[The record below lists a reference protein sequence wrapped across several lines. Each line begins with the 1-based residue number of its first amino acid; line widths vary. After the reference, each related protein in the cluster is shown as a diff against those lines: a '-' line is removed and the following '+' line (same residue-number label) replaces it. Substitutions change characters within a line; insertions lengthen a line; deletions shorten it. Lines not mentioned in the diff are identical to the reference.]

1 MALLAGLA
9 IFPLVFANGLEPG
22 QGPSLIFDTL
32 PIAFGHMPGGEFFG
46 GIFFVLLL
54 FAAWSSGIS
63 LVEPIVVW
71 LVENKNMT
79 RLRASVYSGAIIWL
93 LGLLTIFSFNIGR
106 EWTLFGL
113 TMFELLDY
121 LTANIMLPLGG
132 LLIALF
138 AGWVMK
144 RQSSMDELGLGNGVL
159 YSTWRVLVR
168 FITPIAI
175 LIVFANL
182 IGLLN

>member
-1 MALLAGLA
+1 
-9 IFPLVFANGLEPG
+9 
-22 QGPSLIFDTL
+22 
-32 PIAFGHMPGGEFFG
+32 
-46 GIFFVLLL
+46 
-54 FAAWSSGIS
+54 
-63 LVEPIVVW
+63 
-71 LVENKNMT
+71 
-79 RLRASVYSGAIIWL
+79 
-93 LGLLTIFSFNIGR
+93 
-106 EWTLFGL
+106 
-113 TMFELLDY
+113 MFELLDY

-144 RQSSMDELGLGNGVL
+144 RNSSMDELGLGNGLL